1 MQDLKICNGW
11 YLIQSH
17 NQVLIQTDASRK
29 ARGAVY
35 QGISTGGGGQ
45 CSMEEHFLHINVLEL
60 KAIKLALLIFSE
72 QKSLKA
78 VHFQI
83 DNTTALLYLVKME
96 GTGNQMLL
104 KISQEIWQYFLKH
117 LITITRKYL
126 PSSLDVK
133 ADWQSKNSRDLSE
146 WKFSLKVF
154 QQVCQRRGMPKVD
167 LFTSRLSLQLPQ
179 YFAWKPDP
187 SNQGTDALKQNW
199 SNQFLY
205 TFPPFCLILQT
216 LKKVSHDQTEKMFL
230 VIPAWQSQI

>member
-1 MQDLKICNGW
+1 MHPERQGVQYVKG
-11 YLIQSH
+11 
-17 NQVLIQTDASRK
+17 
-29 ARGAVY
+29 Y
-35 QGISTGGGGQ
+35 QQGGGGGGGGQ

-60 KAIKLALLIFSE
+60 KAIRLALLIFSE

-104 KISQEIWQYFLKH
+104 KISQEIWQHFLKH

>member
-1 MQDLKICNGW
+1 
-11 YLIQSH
+11 
-17 NQVLIQTDASRK
+17 
-29 ARGAVY
+29 
-35 QGISTGGGGQ
+35 
-45 CSMEEHFLHINVLEL
+45 MEEHFLHINVLEL
-60 KAIKLALLIFSE
+60 KAIRLALLIFSE

-104 KISQEIWQYFLKH
+104 KISQEIWQHFLKH

>member
-29 ARGAVY
+29 ARGAVC
-35 QGISTGGGGQ
+35 QGISTGGGQ

-133 ADWQSKNSRDLSE
+133 TDWQSKNSRDLSE